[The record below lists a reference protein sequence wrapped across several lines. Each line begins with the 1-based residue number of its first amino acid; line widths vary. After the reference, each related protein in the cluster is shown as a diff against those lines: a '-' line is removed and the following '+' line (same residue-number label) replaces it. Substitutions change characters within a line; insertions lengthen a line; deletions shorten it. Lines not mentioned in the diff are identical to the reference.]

1 MHKYRA
7 AAKQAAWYNEESDS
21 SNYNPFRK
29 ARSYEHETND
39 FRILHRAQPLHF
51 SGTVDQERLDEDGHE
66 DEDVMDQYAEMAPHT
81 KRHRER
87 RNLIRIRKPRDEEQ
101 GRPSPPRAFASWMS
115 WSQQKLSYVWR
126 QMVLVSGSRR
136 SGDVKRSVADM
147 GMSVISHAPLG
158 TKGAPFLQFP
168 GRRSRFMV
176 IEYANYEGDITKNS
190 QDSADIIRDSTK
202 PAIRA
207 VTDVRTGVP
216 LLRFYERQS
225 RRDDD
230 KDILDD
236 HQTKSDVKSLCTE
249 LLELLS
255 TVGKPPN
262 LSCRKETIEYSPIE
276 ASISLTLTNSENHV
290 RRNDHSHLSFVLID
304 SQIYSGRPRKS
315 TLYSRNIP
323 D

>member
-7 AAKQAAWYNEESDS
+7 AAKQAAWYNEESDFP
-21 SNYNPFRK
+21 NYNPFRK

-39 FRILHRAQPLHF
+39 FRILHRAQPLQF
-51 SGTVDQERLDEDGHE
+51 SATVNQDQSDEDVHE
-66 DEDVMDQYAEMAPHT
+66 DESIAVPDVETVPRASKTRACASRGKP
-81 KRHRER
+81 
-87 RNLIRIRKPRDEEQ
+87 IRTHKPRDEEQ
-101 GRPSPPRAFASWMS
+101 GLSFPPPPSASWKS
-115 WSQQKLSYVWR
+115 WSLQKLSYVWR
-126 QMVLVSGSRR
+126 QIVLVSGSRR

-158 TKGAPFLQFP
+158 TKGPPFLQFP

-176 IEYANYEGDITKNS
+176 IEYAKYDGDIIKNS
-190 QDSADIIRDSTK
+190 QDSADIIRDSTR

-216 LLRFYERQS
+216 LLRFYERRS

-236 HQTKSDVKSLCTE
+236 HQTESDVKSLCTE

-255 TVGKPPN
+255 SVRKPL
-262 LSCRKETIEYSPIE
+262 LSQGNDRI
-276 ASISLTLTNSENHV
+276 LTNGSEHFP
-290 RRNDHSHLSFVLID
+290 HAHQF
-304 SQIYSGRPRKS
+304 
-315 TLYSRNIP
+315 
-323 D
+323 